1 MRCVNNSLL
10 LVKNKD
16 VNHILKCL
24 NSFDK
29 NIKFTNDTFSDGNKH
44 FLDIK
49 ADKIRLIFTIKIPKQ
64 NNTQASTVKDRA
76 I

>member
-1 MRCVNNSLL
+1 MRCVDNSLL

-29 NIKFTNDTFSDGNKH
+29 NIKFTNDTFSDDNKH